1 MLFPFDPRPGLKN
14 HRANPLLGQFVSK
27 RATSGTRTDN
37 EHHAIVIQI
46 KLSWHKLKI
55 LSFDP
60 LDVVEATME
69 IAAFIIGRPFVS
81 EERPDCRITVE
92 VKDEVRPQLLKEGSL
107 FDSFKCLQSCL
118 FRETS
123 PRGPCLGV
131 QSLDSV
137 GEKSGQVL
145 VFRRLVVE
153 FSDNVFVELVGNG
166 TMREH
171 GPVDGDELFDE
182 FRMEAMAFINFRS
195 HRSRVGESDWWVH
208 GGEFLSFL
216 FKRPKAITPKSKIM
230 K

>member
-1 MLFPFDPRPGLKN
+1 MLFPFNPRSGLENQRADPFLS
-14 HRANPLLGQFVSK
+14 QFVSK

-37 EHHAIVIQI
+37 EHHATVIQI
-46 KLSWHKLKI
+46 KCSWHRLN
-55 LSFDP
+55 LLAFDP
-60 LDVVEATME
+60 VDVVEATME

-81 EERPDCRITVE
+81 EAGPDCRITVE
-92 VKDEVRPQLLKEGSL
+92 VKDEVRPQPLKEGRL

-123 PRGPCLGV
+123 PCGLCLGV

-153 FSDNVFVELVGNG
+153 VSDNVFVELVRNGN
-166 TMREH
+166 MREH
-171 GPVDGDELFDE
+171 GPVDRDEMFDE
-182 FRMEAMAFINFRS
+182 FRMEAMVLINFRS

-208 GGEFLSFL
+208 GG
-216 FKRPKAITPKSKIM
+216 I
-230 K
+230 